1 MNRIFAVIGV
11 AFATTALAADWPQWR
26 GPDRTG
32 LSKEKGL
39 LQDWPKDGPKLR
51 WKATDIGTGYSTPIV
66 VAGRIYVQSTRGD
79 KEVCLA
85 LDEHTGKSIWSE
97 EIGGVG
103 KNSGPQY
110 PGTRGT
116 PTFDDG
122 RLYCLSS
129 DGELS
134 CRTAAD
140 GKEVWR
146 KSFIKE
152 FGGRVGYWAYSE
164 SVLVDGDHVICTPG
178 GESVGLAALDK
189 KTGAVVWKSKLPD
202 SGVADYSSVMAVEA
216 GGHRQYV
223 GFLRGGVFGVDAATG
238 KFLWSYTNSA
248 DMAGTPTG
256 ANIMTPVVLGN
267 RIFTSGSRSGG
278 GLIELVPDGDGV
290 AIKELYF
297 EKALNPS
304 IGGAVLVDGYLYGSS
319 GNAIFC
325 ADFATGKVKWKEKSV
340 GASSLCYADGRIYAR
355 SFDNEVALIEANPN
369 AYKEHGRFAQ
379 PNRSKIKAWPHPIVA
394 NGGLYLRDQDVLLCY
409 EVSASE

>member
-1 MNRIFAVIGV
+1 
-11 AFATTALAADWPQWR
+11 
-26 GPDRTG
+26 
-32 LSKEKGL
+32 
-39 LQDWPKDGPKLR
+39 
-51 WKATDIGTGYSTPIV
+51 
-66 VAGRIYVQSTRGD
+66 
-79 KEVCLA
+79 
-85 LDEHTGKSIWSE
+85 
-97 EIGGVG
+97 
-103 KNSGPQY
+103 
-110 PGTRGT
+110 
-116 PTFDDG
+116 
-122 RLYCLSS
+122 
-129 DGELS
+129 
-134 CRTAAD
+134 
-140 GKEVWR
+140 
-146 KSFIKE
+146 
-152 FGGRVGYWAYSE
+152 
-164 SVLVDGDHVICTPG
+164 
-178 GESVGLAALDK
+178 
-189 KTGAVVWKSKLPD
+189 LPD

-216 GGHRQYV
+216 GGHKQYV